1 MIICFFRDR
10 SFQHDLRLSFKP
22 FLVLVHIPPGTPAF
36 LHQERTLVPILLVLH
51 DIFFLVLV
59 VRRRIRLY
67 VIVPDQ
73 KLPEEPLV
81 LRKEKESVLVI
92 LLM

>member
-10 SFQHDLRLSFKP
+10 SLQHDLRLSFKP
-22 FLVLVHIPPGTPAF
+22 FLVLVHTSPGTPAF
-36 LHQERTLVPILLVLH
+36 LRQERTLVPVLLVLH